1 MHSALRR
8 RGFSLIELLVVS
20 AIIGIL
26 ASMGSMALHRSA
38 TASTET
44 VCLNNLTEIAL
55 ALNLYR
61 NNHGAYPCEDLPT
74 HLAAYVGAGSGV
86 FICPLDRDPRGDSYS
101 PYYVCRSERA
111 AEDYFVGCP
120 RHAGRSSTVALFT
133 SASAQVL
140 RTKTILWNGQ
150 PVQPGTS
157 VGTGVL
163 SFDDGSRVTIPADM
177 VVVPVQSFSQRDGR
191 LYSIIRVPVNETGAL
206 GIRVTPGSRFEV
218 VTPSAIAGVRGTR
231 FTVTTYIDGDDYCA
245 RVNVSEGAV
254 EVNGRWTSPRSTL
267 LRRGDS
273 RTVALHRARMSR
285 CLRKEWLERRVVL
298 SDDSLYDRDDDEDG
312 VGLWNMG
319 PLENPF
325 DSAQPRP

>member
-150 PVQPGTS
+150 PVQPGIK
-157 VGTGVL
+157 VGSGVL
-163 SFDDGSRVTIPADM
+163 SFSDGSRVTIPAGM
-177 VVVPVQSFSQRDGR
+177 VIEPVQSFAQRDGR
-191 LYSIIRVPVNETGAL
+191 LYSIIRADINETGTL
-206 GIRVTPGSRFEV
+206 DIQVTPGSRFEV

-231 FTVTTYIDGDDYCA
+231 FTVTTYIVEHNYC
-245 RVNVSEGAV
+245 VSVGVSEGAV
-254 EVNGRWTSPRSTL
+254 EVRDRWKRNSEKKIRAGESRKVELDRGKMAKLLKSRWKKRRKHRVDDYLYEPNDTASDTNVPSPELSSS
-267 LRRGDS
+267 GD
-273 RTVALHRARMSR
+273 
-285 CLRKEWLERRVVL
+285 
-298 SDDSLYDRDDDEDG
+298 
-312 VGLWNMG
+312 
-319 PLENPF
+319 
-325 DSAQPRP
+325 